1 MRELAKFAVYSP
13 ISYTAKTVHFEIFE
27 FSRGLKASEPRLRAC
42 QCCLKRDQITCD
54 IMSLRVCSTAFIVS
68 FSNESGAFFA
78 RFVPFVS
85 FLSRVKMT
93 EASASTSVRKKIKF
107 NGNLYDGWSAVR
119 DAYTS
124 VCTKSRAK
132 GVWGVVRLDS
142 ETPGDST
149 GPFVL
154 PCKGCSKTCQLA
166 NPSKWFGEHKC
177 KGPKGA
183 AGKVSKALS
192 DGPAIRIDEESARTV
207 QGTVFLSHG
216 YKLHTLQIC

>member
-1 MRELAKFAVYSP
+1 VC
-13 ISYTAKTVHFEIFE
+13 
-27 FSRGLKASEPRLRAC
+27 FS
-42 QCCLKRDQITCD
+42 
-54 IMSLRVCSTAFIVS
+54 AFIVS
-68 FSNESGAFFA
+68 VSNESGAFFA

-93 EASASTSVRKKIKF
+93 EASASTSLRKKIKF
-107 NGNLYDGWSAVR
+107 NGNLYDDWSAVM

-142 ETPGDST
+142 EKPGDST

-154 PCKGCSKTCQLA
+154 PCKVVAKTA
-166 NPSKWFGEHKC
+166 NTFKWFGEHKC

-183 AGKVSKALS
+183 AGKVSKALCLRRSSNS
-192 DGPAIRIDEESARTV
+192 D
-207 QGTVFLSHG
+207 
-216 YKLHTLQIC
+216 